1 MENMVSNKT
10 VIPQIRL
17 HYGPEDTYPVIGDV
31 RFRMTTTSDITIWH
45 NNLGGLAY
53 NSLEESATE
62 THVELTKQ
70 GALTTDVHAF
80 SVKRLSNDGTYATE
94 KFAWKHSG
102 DPEVRA
108 LATENVND
116 ENYAR
121 NDRGQKLMN
130 LTTGDMVAVFKGGEH
145 SRRLNPKRIAGK
157 LRFAGKDEGSE
168 ELRLI
173 VVMSILSIMERGYAK
188 SSSHSKL

>member
-1 MENMVSNKT
+1 LV
-10 VIPQIRL
+10 
-17 HYGPEDTYPVIGDV
+17 
-31 RFRMTTTSDITIWH
+31 
-45 NNLGGLAY
+45 Y

-62 THVELTKQ
+62 THVILTKQ
-70 GALTTDVHAF
+70 GALTTDVRAF
-80 SVKRLSNDGTYATE
+80 SVKRLSNDGTYVTE

-130 LTTGDMVAVFKGGEH
+130 LTTGDMVAVLKGGEH
-145 SRRLNPKRIAGK
+145 SRRLNPKVPFGFWVYGQILERIDI
-157 LRFAGKDEGSE
+157 LVVVS
-168 ELRLI
+168 RL
-173 VVMSILSIMERGYAK
+173 VFDQESI
-188 SSSHSKL
+188 